1 MPTTGGVPLLEAA
14 KAGTDM
20 VKAGVVET
28 LIQESPTL
36 EMFPFMT
43 IEGNALKHFEE
54 VDLPT
59 PQFRSVNE
67 TYSRSFGTDTEHFW
81 GVTILGGE
89 VYIDNYL
96 LKVTAN
102 KRSEK
107 AKQWAKFAKAMAR
120 TWDKQVFDG
129 TGTAKDF
136 KGFNALISEGFGQ
149 IYYTDGSGSG
159 EAELELDHLDEAN
172 DLLRGQHMADV
183 ILLNRDTR
191 RHITRKARNTSGY
204 FSLIDVGTDVFGR
217 QVTKWNDIPLRIIGD
232 DAVGDPILGWDETV
246 GGDTTTG
253 SLYLVSFGDGDGV
266 TGLLG
271 FGGSWE
277 AKDFGET
284 EAAPGH
290 MGRVEIYPGI
300 AVFNK
305 YALVRVAGIQ
315 DPSTLGG
322 S

>member
-14 KAGTDM
+14 KSGGDL
-20 VKAGVVET
+20 VKQGVVET

-36 EMFPFMT
+36 EQFPFMT

-59 PQFRSVNE
+59 PEFRQVNE

-120 TWDKQVFDG
+120 TWDKQVFHG
-129 TGTAKDF
+129 TGSAKDF

-149 IYYTDGSGSG
+149 VAYTDGAGS
-159 EAELELDHLDEAN
+159 AQADLTLAHLDETN
-172 DLLRGQHMADV
+172 DLLRGQHGADV
-183 ILLNRDTR
+183 IYLNRDNR
-191 RHITRKARNTSGY
+191 RNITNLARNTGG
-204 FSLIDVGTDVFGR
+204 FFPIIDLTTDSFGR
-217 QVTKWNDIPLRIIGD
+217 QVTQWNDIPLRIIGD
-232 DAVGDPILGWDETV
+232 DRAGAPILGWNETV
-246 GGDTTTG
+246 GSDTTTS
-253 SLYLVSFGDGDGV
+253 SLYFVSFGDDDGV

-277 AKDFGET
+277 ARDFGET

-290 MGRVEIYPGI
+290 LGRVELYPGI

-305 YALVRVAGIQ
+305 YSLVRLAGIKQ
-315 DPSTLGG
+315 PS
-322 S
+322 